1 MFSTINN
8 QLMLITGE
16 PYTEGGQTQH
26 CSYEAP
32 GWRTQEGDQGNAK
45 YTFPE
50 LSFGSTGYS

>member
-1 MFSTINN
+1 MVCFQMFSTINN

-32 GWRTQEGDQGNAK
+32 GWRTQEGDQGNIIHI
-45 YTFPE
+45 P
-50 LSFGSTGYS
+50 